1 MSFFSSP
8 TSNRRIKGGREKRA
22 HNLLEVS
29 TRPNRENRLQIR
41 NRFSVVVKVLL
52 LLGLVAGVAFGGRG
66 LVNRLVWENPSYALA
81 DIRVATDGL
90 LTRVQVLE
98 LLEVWEGKNIFT
110 VDVAKMRRELDALPQ
125 VEKAEI
131 RRYLPDRLEIKIV
144 ERQPVAWVAASAEV
158 QLGVGV
164 DSLLVDT
171 RGFVMRTRKVLPEH
185 LALPRIIG
193 VVMEDVAPGQKL
205 PTAEAFAALELIKL
219 SVEDLR
225 WQPRVVDVG
234 KGYCLIVTDDR
245 RAKVT
250 FGFDNIE
257 GQLGRLRQ
265 LLDYVEPQNRELQ
278 SVNLMLERNVP
289 VVFAPPPAPP
299 TLPVIDPK
307 TGKPKPG
314 AKGVSVAQPPPPQ
327 SGVSGGV
334 VQSPGASISNPVTA
348 PPPPATPRAGAPAP
362 VAAKASAAAAIAVA
376 SKAPVAVADPVARR
390 PEPPRIPDLEP
401 SVPKKTKAEP
411 ERVLKVAKLSEPP
424 PPRPKEAPEK
434 PVRRKNEREREEEEP
449 QRPPKAVRA
458 NEPAP
463 KSEARS
469 KPAPQVP
476 QPPASEPQPRTP
488 PPASAPSVPPNDTLR
503 KLFNPH
509 G

>member
-1 MSFFSSP
+1 MSFFSST
-8 TSNRRIKGGREKRA
+8 TSNRRIKSGREKRA

-29 TRPNRENRLQIR
+29 TRPHRENRLQIR
-41 NRFSVVVKVLL
+41 RRFSVVVKVLL
-52 LLGLVAGVAFGGRG
+52 LVGLVEGLAFGGRG
-66 LVNRLVWENPSYALA
+66 LVNRLIWENPSYALA

-110 VDVAKMRRELDALPQ
+110 VDVAKLKRELDALPQ

-144 ERQPVAWVAASAEV
+144 ERQPVAWVAASADV
-158 QLGVGV
+158 PLGVGV

-205 PTAEAFAALELIKL
+205 PTAEALAALELIKL

-225 WQPRVVDVG
+225 WQPRVVDVS
-234 KGYCLIVTDDR
+234 KGYCLVVSDDR

-278 SVNLMLERNVP
+278 SVNLMLERNIP

-299 TLPVIDPK
+299 TLQVVDPK

-314 AKGVSVAQPPPPQ
+314 VKGSPVVQIPALQ

-334 VQSPGASISNPVTA
+334 VQPPGASIPNPVTA
-348 PPPPATPRAGAPAP
+348 LPAHATPRVGAPLP
-362 VAAKASAAAAIAVA
+362 VAAKAPAV
-376 SKAPVAVADPVARR
+376 VADPVVRR
-390 PEPPRIPDLEP
+390 SEPPRIPELDP
-401 SVPKKTKAEP
+401 PAPKKTKAEP
-411 ERVLKVAKLSEPP
+411 ERVLKMAKLTEPP
-424 PPRPKEAPEK
+424 PARPKEAPEK
-434 PVRRKNEREREEEEP
+434 PARRKSEREREDEEP

-458 NEPAP
+458 SEPPP

-469 KPAPQVP
+469 KPALQAP
-476 QPPASEPQPRTP
+476 SEPQPRTS
-488 PPASAPSVPPNDTLR
+488 PPASPSSILPSDTLR

>member
-8 TSNRRIKGGREKRA
+8 TSNRRIKSGREKRA

-41 NRFSVVVKVLL
+41 RRFSAVVKVLL
-52 LLGLVAGVAFGGRG
+52 LLGLVGGVAFGGRG
-66 LVNRLVWENPSYALA
+66 LLNRLIWENPGYAIA
-81 DIRVATDGL
+81 DIRVTTDGL

-110 VDVAKMRRELDALPQ
+110 VDVAKMKRDLDALPQ

-131 RRYLPDRLEIKIV
+131 QRHLPDRLEIRIV

-158 QLGVGV
+158 PLGVGV

-185 LALPRIIG
+185 IALPRIIG

-205 PTAEAFAALELIKL
+205 PTAEALAALELIKL
-219 SVEDLR
+219 SAEDLR
-225 WQPRVVDVG
+225 WQPRVVDVS
-234 KGYCLIVTDDR
+234 KGYCLVVTDDR

-250 FGFDNIE
+250 LGFDNIE

-278 SVNLMLERNVP
+278 SVNLMLERNIP
-289 VVFAPPPAPP
+289 VVFAPPPSPP
-299 TLPVIDPK
+299 TLAVIDPK

-314 AKGVSVAQPPPPQ
+314 VKGTSPAQLPPLQ
-327 SGVSGGV
+327 QGGVSGGV
-334 VQSPGASISNPVTA
+334 VQPPGGSIPNPVTA
-348 PPPPATPRAGAPAP
+348 LPAQATLAVPKTVATPRAGAPAP
-362 VAAKASAAAAIAVA
+362 AAAKPSAVA
-376 SKAPVAVADPVARR
+376 EERVTRR
-390 PEPPRIPDLEP
+390 PEPPRLADPEP
-401 SVPKKTKAEP
+401 PAPKKIKADP
-411 ERVLKVAKLSEPP
+411 ERVLKMAKLSEPP
-424 PPRPKEAPEK
+424 PARPKEAPEK
-434 PVRRKNEREREEEEP
+434 PVRRKSEKEREEEEP
-449 QRPPKAVRA
+449 QRPSKPARSV
-458 NEPAP
+458 EPAP
-463 KSEARS
+463 RSEARS

-476 QPPASEPQPRTP
+476 HEPQPRTP
-488 PPASAPSVPPNDTLR
+488 SPVTPPSVPPSDTLR

>member
-8 TSNRRIKGGREKRA
+8 TSNRRIKHGRDKRA
-22 HNLLEVS
+22 ANLLEV
-29 TRPNRENRLQIR
+29 TARPNRENRLQIR
-41 NRFSVVVKVLL
+41 RSFSTVVKVVLL
-52 LLGLVAGVAFGGRG
+52 VGLIAGVAFGGRG
-66 LVNRLVWENPSYALA
+66 MVKRFVWENPAYALA
-81 DIRVATDGL
+81 DIRVSTDGL

-125 VEKAEI
+125 VEKADI
-131 RRYLPDRLEIKIV
+131 RRQLPDRLEIRIS
-144 ERQPVAWVAASAEV
+144 ERQPVAWVAASAEAE
-158 QLGVGV
+158 LGVGV
-164 DSLLVDT
+164 ASLLVDT

-205 PTAEAFAALELIKL
+205 PTAEALSALELIKL
-219 SVEDLR
+219 SVEDIR
-225 WQPRVVDVG
+225 WQPRVVDVS
-234 KGYCLIVTDDR
+234 KGYCLLVTDDR
-245 RAKVT
+245 RARVT

-278 SVNLMLERNVP
+278 SVNLMLERNIP

-314 AKGVSVAQPPPPQ
+314 AKGAPIAQALPF
-327 SGVSGGV
+327 SGGVSGGV
-334 VQSPGASISNPVTA
+334 PQSAALPVSTPLA
-348 PPPPATPRAGAPAP
+348 ALPATPLIRSAPAAATGS
-362 VAAKASAAAAIAVA
+362 AAKTASAPAD
-376 SKAPVAVADPVARR
+376 APV
-390 PEPPRIPDLEP
+390 
-401 SVPKKTKAEP
+401 KKAQPEP
-411 ERVLKVAKLSEPP
+411 ERILKMAKLSEPVAP
-424 PPRPKEAPEK
+424 VRQKEAPEK
-434 PVRRKNEREREEEEP
+434 PARRKVERDGDEEDESK
-449 QRPPKAVRA
+449 RPVKAVRTGEPPA
-458 NEPAP
+458 KAAPRAKPAPPIAPEPAP
-463 KSEARS
+463 RTI
-469 KPAPQVP
+469 
-476 QPPASEPQPRTP
+476 PPAAP
-488 PPASAPSVPPNDTLR
+488 PSVSPSESLR

>member
-8 TSNRRIKGGREKRA
+8 TSNRRIKSGREKRA

-41 NRFSVVVKVLL
+41 HRFSVVVKVVL
-52 LLGLVAGVAFGGRG
+52 LLGLVGGVAFGGRG
-66 LVNRLVWENPSYALA
+66 LVNRLIWENPSYALA

-110 VDVAKMRRELDALPQ
+110 VDVAKMKRELDALPQ

-131 RRYLPDRLEIKIV
+131 QRHLPDRLEIKIV

-158 QLGVGV
+158 PLGVGV

-185 LALPRIIG
+185 LALPRITG

-205 PTAEAFAALELIKL
+205 PTAEALAALELIKL

-225 WQPRVVDVG
+225 WQPRVVDVS
-234 KGYCLIVTDDR
+234 KGYCLVVTDDR

-250 FGFDNIE
+250 FGFDNID

-278 SVNLMLERNVP
+278 SVNLMLERNIP
-289 VVFAPPPAPP
+289 VVFAPPPVPP

-314 AKGVSVAQPPPPQ
+314 AKGTPVAAQLPPLQ
-327 SGVSGGV
+327 GGVSGGV
-334 VQSPGASISNPVTA
+334 VQPPAASIPNPVTA
-348 PPPPATPRAGAPAP
+348 LPPPTAPKGGAPAP
-362 VAAKASAAAAIAVA
+362 VAAKAPAASA
-376 SKAPVAVADPVARR
+376 DHVARR

-401 SVPKKTKAEP
+401 PASKKTKADP

-424 PPRPKEAPEK
+424 PARPKEAAEK
-434 PVRRKNEREREEEEP
+434 PVRRKSEREREEEEP

-458 NEPAP
+458 SEPAP

-476 QPPASEPQPRTP
+476 PEPHPRTLPPASP
-488 PPASAPSVPPNDTLR
+488 PSVPPSDTLR